1 MYCVVTVKNTGESI
15 SELEANTLVDNTCL
29 DCGPIFCIFHCE
41 LPKILTELDCDV
53 SETARLVI
61 ELGLLPIL
69 LLLIVKFRSCTFPA
83 ASWIRGG
90 EDLGGGEGGSSAAAA
105 LFLVLFFVAC
115 ETTGTV
121 SAVKIAVGNLWR
133 EEGGGPVED
142 IEETLVRLNED
153 VEEGK
158 GETEGETLSPGEI
171 LSP

>member
-1 MYCVVTVKNTGESI
+1 MYCAVTVKNTGESI

-29 DCGPIFCIFHCE
+29 DCGPIFCTFHCE

-90 EDLGGGEGGSSAAAA
+90 ED
-105 LFLVLFFVAC
+105 
-115 ETTGTV
+115 
-121 SAVKIAVGNLWR
+121 
-133 EEGGGPVED
+133 

-153 VEEGK
+153 VDEGK

-171 LSP
+171 LSPG